1 MKVIQLATFLLVM
14 PLAVMALDDYQVAL
28 PKKVTRTWI
37 SPEIWAN
44 PIQDWILS
52 NGKMTCV
59 AGGGGR
65 NLFLLTKDLVDN
77 GQPFRMSVTAG
88 RFETD
93 KGALDPGWIGFI
105 LGVKGDFKDYRD
117 DAVRGEGYHVGITTE
132 GRLFIGNH
140 IDSKVF
146 INPGTEIINLSVEA
160 VPEGLVYRVAIVLR
174 DKKGKELARLT
185 SAIDPG
191 WLVGGVAL
199 SCSNGKVREIPET
212 RGSVAYGN
220 WGFKPGTERKGN
232 VRFWFYEWKV
242 EGEKF
247 ESHPERAW
255 GPILFCQY
263 TLSKKVLKLTAQ
275 MAPVGKTDGKK
286 AILEISRGGLW
297 KELAE
302 APLDSLSRTVSFKI
316 AGWEEKKD
324 VKYRVRY
331 SSRVTGKK
339 ASEFFYNGIIRH
351 EPWDKE
357 EIVVAAFTGNNDLGF
372 PNSDITRGVGFHDPD
387 LLFFSGDQIYE
398 MVGGYGIQTEPL
410 DKAILDYLRKW
421 YLYGWAYGDLLKDR
435 PSVAIPD
442 DHDVYHGNLWGAGGI
457 ATPKG
462 LTGSQAQDKGGYKM
476 DPVWVNMVQRTQ
488 TSHLPDPVDPAPVAQ
503 GIGVYFT
510 ELRYAGIS
518 FAILEDRKFKSAPGP
533 LMPEAKVDNGFAANP
548 AYNLKDNGD
557 VPGASLLGDR
567 QESFLDQWTSDWTD
581 KTWMKVVLSQTIF
594 ANVAT
599 LPVEESNSDATVPK
613 LRVMKAGEY
622 PENDTV
628 VQDMDSNGWPQ
639 GPRKRAVSVMRK
651 GFAFH
656 IAGDQHLGSVI
667 QYGANNWR
675 DGGYAFCVPAISNVW
690 PRRWCPKEQ
699 GFARFELDPRYTGDY
714 LDGFG
719 NKMTVFAVSNPVYTG
734 LQPSI
739 LYDRATGYGI
749 VRMNRE
755 TRDIT
760 MECWPR
766 LSNPADTASRQ
777 YPGWPRVINQIS
789 NRNQYS
795 NWVLPLIKVPDM
807 KNSVIQVVSE
817 QTGLVEFTLRINGNA
832 YRPQVDK
839 PGKYTIWV
847 GEPGSDRW
855 IGIPGFAATPSHI
868 TQEYVVRFN

>member
-1 MKVIQLATFLLVM
+1 MKLIRLLTIFLLI
-14 PLAVMALDDYQVAL
+14 PPAGIALDVYQVIL
-28 PKKVTRTWI
+28 PQKVNRTWI

-44 PIQDWILS
+44 PMQDWVLN

-65 NLFLLTKDLVDN
+65 NLFLLTRELKDN
-77 GQPFRMSVTAG
+77 GRSFRMSVMAG
-88 RFETD
+88 RPEAD
-93 KGALDPGWIGFI
+93 KGPVDPGWIGFI
-105 LGVKGDFKDYRD
+105 LGVQGDFNDYRD
-117 DAVRGEGYHVGITTE
+117 DAVRGEGFPVGITTD
-132 GRLFIGNH
+132 GRMFIGNH
-140 IDSKVF
+140 IDSKAV
-146 INPGTEIINLSVEA
+146 IDPGKEVVRLTCEA
-160 VPEGLVYRVAIVLR
+160 VPEGQVYRIVLMVKDR
-174 DKKGKELARLT
+174 KGHELGRV
-185 SAIDPG
+185 SSSVHSG

-199 SCSNGKVREIPET
+199 SCSHGIVREVTEI
-212 RGSVAYGN
+212 RGNVAYGN
-220 WGFKPGTERKGN
+220 WGLKPGTERKGN
-232 VRFWFYEWKV
+232 VRFWFSEWLID
-242 EGEKF
+242 GEKF
-247 ESHPERAW
+247 ESHPERAF

-263 TLSKKVLKLTAQ
+263 SLSKKVLKLTAQ
-275 MAPVGKTDGKK
+275 MTPVGKTDGQV
-286 AILEISRGGLW
+286 AILEISSAGLW
-297 KELAE
+297 KEIAE
-302 APLDSLSRTVSFKI
+302 APIDSASRTATFRVS
-316 AGWEEKKD
+316 GWEEKKD
-324 VKYRVRY
+324 LQYRVRY
-331 SSRVTGKK
+331 SCRVSGKK
-339 ASEFFYNGIIRH
+339 SSEFRYTGTIRH
-351 EPWDKE
+351 EPWEKE
-357 EIVVAAFTGNNDLGF
+357 EIVIAAFTGNNDLGF
-372 PNSDITRGVGFHDPD
+372 PNTDIVRSVGFHDPD

-398 MVGGYGIQTEPL
+398 GVGGYGIQTEPL
-410 DKAILDYLRKW
+410 DKALLDYLRKW

-462 LTGSQAQDKGGYKM
+462 LSGAAAQDQGGYKM

-488 TSHLPDPVDPAPVAQ
+488 TSHLPDPADPAPAAQ

-533 LMPEAKVDNGFAANP
+533 LLPAAKVYNGFATNTAFNP
-548 AYNLKDNGD
+548 AENGNA
-557 VPGASLLGDR
+557 PGASLLGAR
-567 QESFLDQWTSDWTD
+567 QEAFLDQWTNDWTD

-599 LPVEESNSDATVPK
+599 LPVGESNSDAAVPK
-613 LRVMKAGEY
+613 LRIMKTGEY

-639 GPRKRAVSVMRK
+639 GPRKRAVSLMRK
-651 GFAFH
+651 GYAFH

-667 QYGANNWR
+667 QYGADNWR

-690 PRRWCPKEQ
+690 PRRWCPVEQ

-719 NKMTVFAVSNPVYTG
+719 NKMTVFAVSNPAFTG
-734 LQPSI
+734 LEPSI

-749 VRMNRE
+749 VRLNRE

-766 LSNPADTASRQ
+766 ISNPADTSSRQ
-777 YPGWPRVINQIS
+777 YPGWPKVINQMS

-795 NWVLPLIKVPDM
+795 NWVLPLIKVPEM

-817 QTGLVEFTLRINGNA
+817 QTGQVEFTMRIKGNA
-832 YRPQVDK
+832 FMPQVDK

-855 IGIPGFAATPSHI
+855 IGIPGFAAIPSHI